1 MSPILVV
8 GSVAF
13 DTLHNAQGSFPRVLG
28 GSAVYA
34 SIAASL
40 LSHVRLVG
48 VVGDD
53 YPESAQAMLRER
65 GVDLTGLEVSPGE
78 TFHWEGRYTDDL
90 TSRESIRTELNVFA
104 EFQPKIPAAFAESPF
119 VMLANIQPELQ
130 ISVLDQIRSPKL
142 VVADTMNLWIDIA
155 RPGLERLLKR
165 VDILIINE
173 EEARQLTGRHHL
185 VEVQRALLAL
195 GPTTVI
201 VKQGEYGAWLFQP
214 GVAFHAPA
222 FPLETVL
229 DPTGAGDSFAGGFL
243 GYLARENDISLPTLR
258 RAVVVGSALASF
270 CVEGIGSNRL
280 VEVSM
285 AEVNGRVAAFDELVR
300 A

>member
-13 DTLHNAQGSFPRVLG
+13 DTLHNSQGSFPKVLG
-28 GSAVYA
+28 GSAVFA
-34 SIAASL
+34 SVCASL
-40 LSHVRLVG
+40 MSDVRLVG
-48 VVGDD
+48 VVGED
-53 YPESAQAMLRER
+53 YPESAKAMLRDR

-90 TSRESIRTELNVFA
+90 TSRESIRTDLNVFA
-104 EFQPKIPAAFAESPF
+104 SFQPKIPEAFAASPY

-155 RPGLERLLKR
+155 KPALLQLLAR
-165 VDILIINE
+165 VDVLIINE

-195 GPTTVI
+195 GPKTAI
-201 VKQGEYGAWLFQP
+201 VKQGEYGAWLFQD

-222 FPLETVL
+222 FPLEQVQ

-243 GYLARENDISLPTLR
+243 GYLAQQDDISLPSLR

-270 CVEGIGSNRL
+270 CVEGIGTTRL
-280 VEVSM
+280 VEVTKDDID
-285 AEVNGRVAAFDELVR
+285 ARVHAFADLVR
-300 A
+300 V